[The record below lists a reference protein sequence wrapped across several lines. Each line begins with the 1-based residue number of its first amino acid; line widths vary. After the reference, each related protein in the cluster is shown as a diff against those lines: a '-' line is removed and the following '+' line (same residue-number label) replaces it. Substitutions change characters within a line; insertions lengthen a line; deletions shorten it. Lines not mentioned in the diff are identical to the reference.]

1 MTLHAIEEVALWMES
16 ETPVRLVW
24 RGVRWRVSDIPTQL
38 TETTYE
44 TTHPMTG
51 LRGWRFQAT
60 NDHGQS
66 RVFDVEFAGPR
77 WLLIGVYD

>member
-1 MTLHAIEEVALWMES
+1 MTLHAVEEVALWMES

-44 TTHPMTG
+44 TTHPITAT
-51 LRGWRFQAT
+51 RGWRFQAT
-60 NDHGQS
+60 NDSGQA
-66 RVFDVEFAGPR
+66 RVFDVHADDNR
-77 WLLIGVYD
+77 WLLVDVYN